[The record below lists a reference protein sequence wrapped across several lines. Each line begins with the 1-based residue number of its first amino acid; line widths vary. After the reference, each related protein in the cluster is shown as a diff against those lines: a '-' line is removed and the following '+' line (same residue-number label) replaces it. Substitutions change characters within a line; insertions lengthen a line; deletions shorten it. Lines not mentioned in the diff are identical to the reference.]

1 MVPEYVTQTTIIKGT
16 GQFVD
21 ARESKRKVR
30 YVVIKQASGD
40 VTEDMPAVSAHHVS
54 AILQR
59 NGAHFSGWD
68 VYNYLGYTGEG
79 QPKCA
84 ERLPQN
90 LRIMRYPEYV
100 QEESERLSQLT
111 DSIPEPEDAEIE

>member
-1 MVPEYVTQTTIIKGT
+1 MVPEYVTQTTIIKGS

-30 YVVIKQASGD
+30 YVVTKQVSDD
-40 VTEDMPAVSAHHVS
+40 VTEDTPAVSAHHVS

-84 ERLPQN
+84 ERLPES
-90 LRIMRYPEYV
+90 LRIVRYADYIKTE
-100 QEESERLSQLT
+100 QDRLSQLA
-111 DSIPEPEDAEIE
+111 DASPEPENV

>member
-68 VYNYLGYTGEG
+68 VYNYLGHKGEG

-84 ERLPQN
+84 ERLPESMRI
-90 LRIMRYPEYV
+90 LRYADYV
-100 QEESERLSQLT
+100 KTEQVRLSQL
-111 DSIPEPEDAEIE
+111 EPENV

>member
-1 MVPEYVTQTTIIKGT
+1 MLPEFITQTTIIKGD
-16 GQFVD
+16 GSYVD

-30 YVVIKQASGD
+30 YVVMKEVSSD
-40 VTEDMPAVSAHHVS
+40 VTEDTPAVSAHHVS

-68 VYNYLGYTGEG
+68 VYNYLGHKGEG

-84 ERLPQN
+84 ERLPEN
-90 LRIMRYPEYV
+90 LKIMRYADYV
-100 QEESERLSQLT
+100 KAETDRLAQLT
-111 DSIPEPEDAEIE
+111 DAIPEPEDAEIA

>member
-1 MVPEYVTQTTIIKGT
+1 MVPEYVTQTTIIKGS

-30 YVVIKQASGD
+30 YVVTKQVSDD
-40 VTEDMPAVSAHHVS
+40 VTEDTPAVSAHHVS

-111 DSIPEPEDAEIE
+111 DSIPEPENV